1 MRPIKQWVTHYHQT
15 ILSLSANMLKKQVFG
30 SFNLNNSELFRLSF
44 DDIFL
49 GTLDTN
55 TKTMYP
61 PSAVLGGGGGGGAI
75 KIIVLR
81 KKICILELQSTF
93 IDVYCLRLCTHRISR
108 IERKLNMLDQ

>member
-15 ILSLSANMLKKQVFG
+15 ILSLSANMLKKHVFG
-30 SFNLNNSELFRLSF
+30 SFNLNNSELFGLSF

-61 PSAVLGGGGGGGAI
+61 PSAVLGGGVQLKLLSCARRFAFWSY
-75 KIIVLR
+75 KVL
-81 KKICILELQSTF
+81 LLT
-93 IDVYCLRLCTHRISR
+93 CTV
-108 IERKLNMLDQ
+108 